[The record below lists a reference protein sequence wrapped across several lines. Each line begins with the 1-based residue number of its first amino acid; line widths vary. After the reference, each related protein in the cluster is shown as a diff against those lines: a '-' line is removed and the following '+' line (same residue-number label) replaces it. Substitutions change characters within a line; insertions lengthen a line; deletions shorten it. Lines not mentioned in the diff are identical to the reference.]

1 MDIPIPFQHGNETRE
16 PPISINLIHSSFVTT
31 HLSLGGVCSRACF
44 KPGPDVGT
52 AWCGSSADA
61 YWVHYH
67 YQDHCHSVYAHHIH
81 NILSY
86 SGYPSILIQHN
97 SVYQYLL
104 PTVYF
109 SPPVDWI
116 PLVRELVAISAFI
129 LSLVLTTSLTLLV
142 IAIAWIHYHPLYGLA
157 ILAGACAPFIIQ
169 RLFPPKQK
177 DG

>member
-1 MDIPIPFQHGNETRE
+1 MHNLIPFQHGNET
-16 PPISINLIHSSFVTT
+16 SNLYSSFFAP
-31 HLSLGGVCSRACF
+31 HLSSGGFFSRACF

-52 AWCGSSADA
+52 AWCGGSTNA
-61 YWVHYH
+61 YRVQYH
-67 YQDHCHSVYAHHIH
+67 HPDHRHILWAHHIY
-81 NILSY
+81 IVTSF
-86 SGYPSILIQHN
+86 SGYPCILILYPN
-97 SVYQYLL
+97 TYYPLYATLL
-104 PTVYF
+104 S

-116 PLVRELVAISAFI
+116 PLVRELVAISVFI

-142 IAIAWIHYHPLYGLA
+142 IAVAWIRYHPLYGLA